1 MSSIAEH
8 PDDPRKWMEV
18 VRSKVAGIRFGS
30 VQIIVHEGRVPQ
42 VELIEKTRIDFVAT
56 SVNSARP
63 RIPGKVPD
71 RTPQFLPSPPGT
83 RSKHPTG

>member
-1 MSSIAEH
+1 MSSIAEN

-42 VELIEKTRIDFVAT
+42 VKSIEKTRIDFVPT
-56 SVNSARP
+56 SVA
-63 RIPGKVPD
+63 
-71 RTPQFLPSPPGT
+71 LSPPANP
-83 RSKHPTG
+83 RKSS